1 VQNLN
6 HYSKC
11 VVNSILLSKL
21 NVLNLQ
27 SIPELQKLS
36 FFFVISTKVFKSNEY
51 LFYIMVSLIFNGTLV
66 KKKNQVRKISIF
78 NIVLI
83 KKVESFLARFVSFY
97 LPLVD
102 YDDIVISKGI
112 ALNAVKNNMLVFRL
126 NYFTF
131 PVIPELDFIYNEY
144 PMIRKFIST
153 YRLQL
158 DIYLKLS
165 HAVKD
170 TGDFLLRMH
179 RLPCRLFLK
188 KVNSVM

>member
-6 HYSKC
+6 NFSKC

-36 FFFVISTKVFKSNEY
+36 FFFVISTKAFKSNEY
-51 LFYIMVSLIFNGTLV
+51 LFYVMVSLIFNGTLV

-78 NIVLI
+78 NIVLR
-83 KKVESFLARFVSFY
+83 KKVESFLAKFVSFY

-112 ALNAVKNNMLVFRL
+112 ALNTVRNNMLVFRL

-158 DIYLKLS
+158 DIYIKLN
-165 HAVKD
+165 HTVKD

-179 RLPCRLFLK
+179 RLPCKLFLK

>member
-1 VQNLN
+1 MQNLN
-6 HYSKC
+6 NFSKC

-36 FFFVISTKVFKSNEY
+36 FFFVISTKAFKSNEY
-51 LFYIMVSLIFNGTLV
+51 LFYVMVSLIFNGTLV

-78 NIVLI
+78 NIVLR
-83 KKVESFLARFVSFY
+83 KKVESFLAKFVSFY

-112 ALNAVKNNMLVFRL
+112 ALNTVRNNMLVFRL

-158 DIYLKLS
+158 DIYIKLN
-165 HAVKD
+165 HTVKD
-170 TGDFLLRMH
+170 TGDFLLRLSLIH
-179 RLPCRLFLK
+179 I
-188 KVNSVM
+188 